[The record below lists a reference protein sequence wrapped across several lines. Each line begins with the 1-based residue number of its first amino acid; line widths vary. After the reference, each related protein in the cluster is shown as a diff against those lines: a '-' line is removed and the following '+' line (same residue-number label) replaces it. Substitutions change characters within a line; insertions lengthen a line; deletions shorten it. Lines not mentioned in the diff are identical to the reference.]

1 MGVIWRSWYG
11 RIILILGL
19 LWMVFAM
26 ALDIHYGMMA
36 RTTLGGLK
44 ILGVGWGLAALLYA
58 GFRLVRFLIGKRA

>member
-44 ILGVGWGLAALLYA
+44 ILGVG
-58 GFRLVRFLIGKRA
+58 